1 MRRALAS
8 VIDGVLWVTIVLVT
22 SFFLYLL
29 HHSSTSYNDTD
40 DTYKA
45 VIRTTITTVIVPVC
59 MMFNMLMT
67 TRLGGTPGKLLCGIY
82 IKDANTFTNI
92 TQVQALTRYT
102 LSKIPVL
109 FIL

>member
-1 MRRALAS
+1 MDTEISYAGILRRVLAS

-29 HHSSTSYNDTD
+29 HHSSTPYSDTG
-40 DTYKA
+40 DTYKTA
-45 VIRTTITTVIVPVC
+45 IRMTITKVIVPVC

-82 IKDANTFTNI
+82 KRCKYIHKYYPSVSIN
-92 TQVQALTRYT
+92 
-102 LSKIPVL
+102 
-109 FIL
+109 